1 MNVAL
6 TALNGRFLSS
16 IRCRIYSQMSKIY
29 FLIFNVILM
38 EWKRRN
44 RTSRVVQHPDNFKFT
59 RQQGSGC
66 KDFLLFNDWII
77 TLQDEQWAVD
87 VQLCLILYFSRF
99 RTLIDGLANNKLEQ
113 KTENSAS
120 FFYLF
125 NQNWFWFRSDG
136 QHLKSHLIWDCQ
148 SFTPLLGGF

>member
-77 TLQDEQWAVD
+77 TLQDGQWAVD

-113 KTENSAS
+113 KTINSAS
-120 FFYLF
+120 FFSLF
-125 NQNWFWFRSDG
+125 NQNWFWIRSDG
-136 QHLKSHLIWDCQ
+136 QQSKSNQIWDCQ
-148 SFTPLLGGF
+148 RVTPLLGGF